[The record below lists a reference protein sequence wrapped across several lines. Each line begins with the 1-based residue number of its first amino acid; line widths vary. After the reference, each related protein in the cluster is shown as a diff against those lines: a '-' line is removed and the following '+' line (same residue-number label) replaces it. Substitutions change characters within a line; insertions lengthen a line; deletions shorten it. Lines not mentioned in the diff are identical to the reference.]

1 MDIMLSIDPRIKIR
15 KVSENDIKDICRIML
30 STDPYVALGYTEDMC
45 IDTVLSGL
53 EEGWTAV
60 AEYEEEV
67 VGFIIFRVFDGFPLG
82 GYIRAL
88 AVDRRFRGK
97 GVGRALMRYAEEIIF
112 RYRRNVFLLVSSFN
126 YDAIRF
132 YKSLGYELVG
142 EIKML
147 LSKAFQSIY
156 FVRKGLSKLFFF
168 SKDLF
173 NISLRRSRVIYY
185 SSIKISSN
193 NISRGLLN
201 IRLFISLVKPSSFQ
215 SIFSENLLRI
225 F

>member
-1 MDIMLSIDPRIKIR
+1 VGIILSIDPRIKIR
-15 KVSENDIKDICRIML
+15 KASENDIKDICRIML
-30 STDPYVALGYTEDMC
+30 STDPYVTLGYTEDMC
-45 IDTVLSGL
+45 VDTVLSGL

-60 AEYEEEV
+60 AEYEGEV

-132 YKSLGYELVG
+132 YRSLGYEFVG
-142 EIKML
+142 EIKD
-147 LSKAFQSIY
+147 AI
-156 FVRKGLSKLFFF
+156 VEG
-168 SKDLF
+168 
-173 NISLRRSRVIYY
+173 
-185 SSIKISSN
+185 
-193 NISRGLLN
+193 
-201 IRLFISLVKPSSFQ
+201 
-215 SIFSENLLRI
+215 FSEYI
-225 F
+225 FRKKRSF